1 MKISGVSGTV
11 KLNKSKGL
19 VASLLFSLMLGYSSV
34 AFSEDEYIWTVE
46 KYDPTTLMVSTPG
59 ITMHGDKLRI
69 RIVKDGCDYGQLWT
83 SVYTMPAEGVDE
95 STFVGKKVA
104 VEFMGQKLS
113 LPVIHAGKFILG
125 YLVMLDMGVYDLN
138 RLTGILSSTDEL
150 SINYLNSSQFKAK
163 EYFDIPFNSWSTNGI
178 QQAVKSASQQ
188 CKKLESKFG

>member
-19 VASLLFSLMLGYSSV
+19 IASLLFSLLSYSSAV
-34 AFSEDEYIWTVE
+34 FSEDEYIWTVE

-83 SVYTMPAEGVDE
+83 SVYTMPGEGVDE

-113 LPVIHAGKFILG
+113 LPVIHAGKFIIG

-138 RLTGILSSTDEL
+138 RLTEILSSTDEL

-163 EYFDIPFNSWSTNGI
+163 EYFDIPFNSWSTNGLEE
-178 QQAVKSASQQ
+178 AVKEASAQ
-188 CKKLESKFG
+188 CRSIKSAVG

>member
-11 KLNKSKGL
+11 KRNKSNSL
-19 VASLLFSLMLGYSSV
+19 VASLLFSLLGYSS
-34 AFSEDEYIWTVE
+34 AALSEDEYIWTVE

-83 SVYTMPAEGVDE
+83 SVYTMPGEAVDE

-150 SINYLNSSQFKAK
+150 SINYLDSNQFKAK
-163 EYFDIPFNSWSTNGI
+163 EYFDIPFNSWSTNGLKK
-178 QQAVKSASQQ
+178 AVNNAIGQ
-188 CKKLESKFG
+188 CRALESAIG

>member
-11 KLNKSKGL
+11 KRNKSKGL

-83 SVYTMPAEGVDE
+83 SVYAMPGEGVDE

-138 RLTGILSSTDEL
+138 RLSGILSSTDEL
-150 SINYLNSSQFKAK
+150 SINYLNSSQFKSK
-163 EYFDIPFNSWSTNGI
+163 EYFDIPFNSWSTNGLEEAI
-178 QQAVKSASQQ
+178 NEASTQCRSLKSAV
-188 CKKLESKFG
+188 G

>member
-1 MKISGVSGTV
+1 MKNSGVSGTV

-34 AFSEDEYIWTVE
+34 AISEDEYIWTVE

-83 SVYTMPAEGVDE
+83 SVYTMPGEGVNE

-113 LPVIHAGKFILG
+113 LPVIHAGKFIIG

-138 RLTGILSSTDEL
+138 RLTEILSSADEL
-150 SINYLNSSQFKAK
+150 SINYLNSDQFKAK
-163 EYFDIPFNSWSTNGI
+163 EYFDIPFNSWSTDGLKKAINE
-178 QQAVKSASQQ
+178 AASQ
-188 CKKLESKFG
+188 CHSLESAIG

>member
-11 KLNKSKGL
+11 KRNKSNSL
-19 VASLLFSLMLGYSSV
+19 VVSLLFSLMAYSSV
-34 AFSEDEYIWTVE
+34 ALSEDEYIWTVE

-83 SVYTMPAEGVDE
+83 SVYTMPGEGVDE

-163 EYFDIPFNSWSTNGI
+163 EYFDIPFNSWSTNGLGEAI
-178 QQAVKSASQQ
+178 KEASTQCRSLKSAV
-188 CKKLESKFG
+188 G

>member
-11 KLNKSKGL
+11 KRNKSKGL
-19 VASLLFSLMLGYSSV
+19 VASLLFSVLGYSSA

-83 SVYTMPAEGVDE
+83 SVYTMPGEGVDE

-138 RLTGILSSTDEL
+138 RLAVILSRTEEL
-150 SINYLNSSQFKAK
+150 SINYLNSSQFEAK
-163 EYFDIPFNSWSTNGI
+163 EYFDIPFNSWSTNGLEEAI
-178 QQAVKSASQQ
+178 KDAST
-188 CKKLESKFG
+188 KFKNLESKVG

>member
-11 KLNKSKGL
+11 KRNKSNGL
-19 VASLLFSLMLGYSSV
+19 VASLLFSLMLGYTSV

-83 SVYTMPAEGVDE
+83 SVYTMPGEGVDE

-150 SINYLNSSQFKAK
+150 SINYLDSNQFKAK
-163 EYFDIPFNSWSTNGI
+163 EYFDIPFNSWSTNGLGEAVEEASI
-178 QQAVKSASQQ
+178 QCRS
-188 CKKLESKFG
+188 LESMIG

>member
-11 KLNKSKGL
+11 KRNKSNSL
-19 VASLLFSLMLGYSSV
+19 VVSLLFSLMAYSSV
-34 AFSEDEYIWTVE
+34 ALSEDEYIWTVE

-83 SVYTMPAEGVDE
+83 SVYTMPGEGVDE

-163 EYFDIPFNSWSTNGI
+163 EYFDIPFNSWSTNGLEEAI
-178 QQAVKSASQQ
+178 KEASTQCRSLKSAV
-188 CKKLESKFG
+188 G

>member
-1 MKISGVSGTV
+1 MKISGVAVIV
-11 KLNKSKGL
+11 KRNKPNGL
-19 VASLLFSLMLGYSSV
+19 AAILLFILSFGYSSV
-34 AFSEDEYIWTVE
+34 VFSDYEYIWTVE

-83 SVYTMPAEGVDE
+83 SVYTMPGEGVDE
-95 STFVGKKVA
+95 STFVGKKVT

-138 RLTGILSSTDEL
+138 RLTEILTNTDEL
-150 SINYLNSSQFKAK
+150 TINYLDSDEFKAK
-163 EYFDIPFNSWSTNGI
+163 KYFDIPFNSWSTKGL
-178 QQAVKSASQQ
+178 QHAVNDASKR
-188 CKKLESKFG
+188 CKDLESKFG

>member
-1 MKISGVSGTV
+1 MKNSGVSGTV
-11 KLNKSKGL
+11 KRNKSNSL
-19 VASLLFSLMLGYSSV
+19 VASLLFSLLGYSSV
-34 AFSEDEYIWTVE
+34 AVAEDEYRWTVE
-46 KYDPTTLMVSTPG
+46 KYDPTTIMVSTPG

-83 SVYTMPAEGVDE
+83 SVYTMPGEGVDE
-95 STFVGKKVA
+95 STFVEKKVA

-150 SINYLNSSQFKAK
+150 SINYLDSNQFKAK
-163 EYFDIPFNSWSTNGI
+163 EYFDIPFNSWSTNGLKI
-178 QQAVKSASQQ
+178 AVDNAISQ
-188 CKKLESKFG
+188 CRGLSTAIG

>member
-11 KLNKSKGL
+11 KRNKSNSL
-19 VASLLFSLMLGYSSV
+19 VASLLFSLLGYSSV

-83 SVYTMPAEGVDE
+83 SVYTMPGEGVDE

-113 LPVIHAGKFILG
+113 LPVIYAGKFILG

-138 RLTGILSSTDEL
+138 RLTGILTSTDEL
-150 SINYLNSSQFKAK
+150 SINYLNSDQFKAK
-163 EYFDIPFNSWSTNGI
+163 EYFDIPFNSWSTNDLEKAI
-178 QQAVKSASQQ
+178 KDASIK
-188 CKKLESKFG
+188 CKKLESKVG

>member
-1 MKISGVSGTV
+1 MKR
-11 KLNKSKGL
+11 NKSKGL
-19 VASLLFSLMLGYSSV
+19 VASLLFSLLGYSS
-34 AFSEDEYIWTVE
+34 AALSEDEYIWTVQ

-83 SVYTMPAEGVDE
+83 SVYTMPGEGIDE

-150 SINYLNSSQFKAK
+150 SINYLDSKQFKAK
-163 EYFDIPFNSWSTNGI
+163 EYFDIPFNSWSTNGLGE
-178 QQAVKSASQQ
+178 ALNDAM
-188 CKKLESKFG
+188 KKCRQLESALG

>member
-1 MKISGVSGTV
+1 MKISGVSGIV
-11 KLNKSKGL
+11 KRNKSKGL

-34 AFSEDEYIWTVE
+34 AFSEDDYIWTVE
-46 KYDPTTLMVSTPG
+46 KYDHTTLMVSTPG

-83 SVYTMPAEGVDE
+83 SVYTMPGEGVDE
-95 STFVGKKVA
+95 STFVEKKVA

-138 RLTGILSSTDEL
+138 RLTKILSTTDEL
-150 SINYLNSSQFKAK
+150 NINYLDSNECEADK
-163 EYFDIPFNSWSTNGI
+163 YYDIPIYSWSTNGLRV
-178 QQAVKSASQQ
+178 AVNDAISQ
-188 CKKLESKFG
+188 CRALDTAIG

>member
-11 KLNKSKGL
+11 KRNKSNSL
-19 VASLLFSLMLGYSSV
+19 VVSLLFSLMVYSSV
-34 AFSEDEYIWTVE
+34 ALSEDEYIWTVE

-83 SVYTMPAEGVDE
+83 SVYTMPGEGVDE
-95 STFVGKKVA
+95 STFVGKKVT

-138 RLTGILSSTDEL
+138 RLTKILTTTDEL
-150 SINYLNSSQFKAK
+150 NMNYLDSNEFEAK
-163 EYFDIPFNSWSTNGI
+163 KYFDVPFNSWSTNGLGVAI
-178 QQAVKSASQQ
+178 NDAMSQ
-188 CKKLESKFG
+188 CMALDTAIG

>member
-1 MKISGVSGTV
+1 MKISGVSGIV
-11 KLNKSKGL
+11 KRNKSNSL
-19 VASLLFSLMLGYSSV
+19 VASFLFSLMLGYSSV

-83 SVYTMPAEGVDE
+83 SVYTMPGEGVNE

-113 LPVIHAGKFILG
+113 LPVIHAGKFIIG

-138 RLTGILSSTDEL
+138 RLTEILSSADEL
-150 SINYLNSSQFKAK
+150 TINYLDSNEFKAK
-163 EYFDIPFNSWSTNGI
+163 KYFDIPFNSWSTNGLSV
-178 QQAVKSASQQ
+178 AVNDAMRQ
-188 CKKLESKFG
+188 CNALDTAIG

>member
-1 MKISGVSGTV
+1 MKNSGVSGTV
-11 KLNKSKGL
+11 KRNKSNSL
-19 VASLLFSLMLGYSSV
+19 VASLLFSLLGYSSV
-34 AFSEDEYIWTVE
+34 AVAEDEYIWTVE
-46 KYDPTTLMVSTPG
+46 KYAPATLMVSTPG

-83 SVYTMPAEGVDE
+83 SVYTMPGEGVDE

-163 EYFDIPFNSWSTNGI
+163 EYFDIPFNSWSTNGLEEAI
-178 QQAVKSASQQ
+178 KEASTQCRSLKSAV
-188 CKKLESKFG
+188 G

>member
-1 MKISGVSGTV
+1 MKNSGVSGTV
-11 KLNKSKGL
+11 KLDKSKGL

-59 ITMHGDKLRI
+59 VTMHGDKLRI

-83 SVYTMPAEGVDE
+83 SVYTMPGEGVDE

-104 VEFMGQKLS
+104 VDFMGQKLS
-113 LPVIHAGKFILG
+113 LPVIHAGKFIIG

-138 RLTGILSSTDEL
+138 RLTEILSSADEL
-150 SINYLNSSQFKAK
+150 SINYLNSDQFKAK
-163 EYFDIPFNSWSTNGI
+163 EYFDIPFNSWSTNGLKK
-178 QQAVKSASQQ
+178 AVNNAIGQ
-188 CKKLESKFG
+188 CRALESAIG

>member
-11 KLNKSKGL
+11 KRNKSNSL
-19 VASLLFSLMLGYSSV
+19 VASLLFSLLGYSSV
-34 AFSEDEYIWTVE
+34 AVAEDEYIWTVE

-83 SVYTMPAEGVDE
+83 SVYTMPGEGVDE

-163 EYFDIPFNSWSTNGI
+163 EYFDIPFNSWSTNGLEEAI
-178 QQAVKSASQQ
+178 KEASTQCRSLKSAV
-188 CKKLESKFG
+188 G